1 MTRKMLAITLLLGL
15 WSAASAYEIG
25 THALVTQAAVGRSVL
40 SSTHAKSIVPVLGF
54 ERLDANRPFE
64 AAIGSGALEASY
76 FDNQPLPAV
85 SLASID
91 ASAFQRRVP
100 QPLERTIFTGMVR
113 RGLVPGNPLTTDFE
127 QRIQAWVMRG
137 AVREDDNDVGT
148 YSIGDRDDDPWNVVF
163 RAGRHFYDPINNRG
177 LDQGLTCFTFGCRP
191 AIDWAMGRTDV
202 LNGPGSLDTGREN
215 HFSWQDAR
223 DNYWWALTYNLSI
236 PEEMGFSLTHGE
248 MQGIESGFRKF
259 RFATTLKSVGQV
271 IHLLQDTAQPQHTR
285 NDSHG
290 PPAAQRLTGDGPAD
304 GAFEAYTEAR
314 LFGVLDL
321 SSSSSPLKHF
331 DGTPPLPEDLPPLK
345 LSGAVPYPVPSFRT
359 PVQFF
364 TTRHLDTSR
373 PDRRG
378 LADLSN
384 RGFFTASTLPNNVEI
399 GTPDSLS
406 VNFRLFPPLPEDNP
420 AFYEQI
426 PISTAFFFQNNT
438 IVQENALIATM
449 PDVLAPN
456 WNQQSGL
463 FNAYSGDGRMP
474 LLSISQTSLGDDL
487 LSGTPLPGATSAGQ
501 TMSYEV
507 FTAQADALLP
517 RAVAYSTGLIDY
529 FFRGRLEV
537 TPTAQKV
544 FAVLNQGEL
553 HSMDA
558 EGYPRRPDGRIF
570 GFEKLRLNVRNVSE
584 AIIESGPVAPALP
597 QTSGDGVLVAVARF
611 HRNTCYQ
618 PDLSGERL
626 RDFAPPPS
634 TGTVTE
640 PSCPPDT
647 TPRTGFQ
654 EIAVSAPLTI
664 ASVADLPGGE
674 GVAGP
679 ALPVE
684 KVFDFSADP
693 IPVNATDLFIQVVYR
708 GALGEEPDG
717 IALGSY
723 DVREP
728 AFVGIWNNTD
738 YYWNVGASQWV
749 FHLGGLFPFQN
760 ADFLRVCTGA
770 AADSRFAWFGE
781 PVAGA
786 PILGV
791 PVPNPGVVRLAML
804 FAIPASPTQQ
814 FSVRVTPV
822 MNAPTPSAPQR
833 SWFTRGAIHQA
844 GRESIPAAMLAT
856 PLTCADNPAA
866 TTETWCQQPVERR
879 RGQAF
884 GQLIAPVLYDTSN
897 GNITPPDVDAPPA
910 LPTFPGVRVA
920 ETGTLRYND
929 AVLAACPPPPTQ
941 NPEAEALIEL
951 LETAADLGIPID

>member
-1 MTRKMLAITLLLGL
+1 MKLLRTALFAFL
-15 WSAASAYEIG
+15 IASGSNFAYEIG
-25 THALVTQAAVGRSVL
+25 THAYVSKLGVDGSVL
-40 SSTHAKSIVPVLGF
+40 SPTNAKSIVPVLGF
-54 ERLDANRPFE
+54 ERLDAIKPFE
-64 AAIGSGALEASY
+64 IALVPSGFLRQRY
-76 FDNQPLPAV
+76 FDNLPLPAISILSEDAPALTV
-85 SLASID
+85 REIEKEERKIFERLAN
-91 ASAFQRRVP
+91 V
-100 QPLERTIFTGMVR
+100 
-113 RGLVPGNPLTTDFE
+113 GLVPGKDDLSLFE
-127 QRIQAWVMRG
+127 QRIVAWVMRG
-137 AVREDDNDVGT
+137 AVREDDNDIGP
-148 YSIGDRDDDPWNVVF
+148 YSIGDRDGDPWNVVF
-163 RAGRHFYDPINNRG
+163 RAGRHFYDPVNNRG
-177 LDQGLTCFTFGCRP
+177 LDEGFTCTTFGCRP
-191 AIDWAMGRTDV
+191 AIDWAAGRADV
-202 LNGPGSLDTGREN
+202 LNGPGTLDTSREN

-223 DNYWWALTYNLSI
+223 DQYWWALTYNRN
-236 PEEMGFSLTHGE
+236 PDDTFATHGVF
-248 MQGIESGFRKF
+248 QQIESNDRKL
-259 RFATTLKSVGQV
+259 RFATTLKAIGQV
-271 IHLLQDTAQPQHTR
+271 IHLAQDMAQPQHTR

-290 PPAAQRLTGDGPAD
+290 PPVTAVVTSDSPTDA
-304 GAFEAYTEAR
+304 AFEAYTEAR
-314 LFGVLDL
+314 LFRDAVP
-321 SSSSSPLKHF
+321 SQFTNAIRRF
-331 DGTPPLPEDLPPLK
+331 DGSLLQRADIPMLK
-345 LSGAVPYPVPSFRT
+345 LSGNVPYPVPRFSR
-359 PVQFF
+359 VVEYF
-364 TTRHLDTSR
+364 TTQVADGSTAAG
-373 PDRRG
+373 RG
-378 LADLSN
+378 MADLAN
-384 RGFFTASTLPNNVEI
+384 RGFFTPSTLPVNVRT
-399 GTPDSLS
+399 GQPDGGAAAFANPPPPVTNTPGFYQEGQIALP
-406 VNFRLFPPLPEDNP
+406 LFFNGALVLK
-420 AFYEQI
+420 
-426 PISTAFFFQNNT
+426 QN
-438 IVQENALIATM
+438 LLFATV

-456 WNQQSGL
+456 WNAQSGL
-463 FNAYSGDGRMP
+463 FAADGRMP
-474 LLSISQTSLGDDL
+474 LLTRSQIFRAADL
-487 LSGTPLPGATSAGQ
+487 IASPTPITQDSVFTLSN
-501 TMSYEV
+501 EV

-584 AIIESGPVAPALP
+584 AIVESGPVAPALP

-708 GALGEEPDG
+708 GALGEEPDS

-723 DVREP
+723 DLREP